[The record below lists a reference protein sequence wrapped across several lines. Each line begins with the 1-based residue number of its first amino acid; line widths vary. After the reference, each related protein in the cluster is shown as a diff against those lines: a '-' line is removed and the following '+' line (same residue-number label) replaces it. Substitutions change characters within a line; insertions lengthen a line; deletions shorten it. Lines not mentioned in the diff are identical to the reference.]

1 MVIISKMK
9 GLETMGSAAFY
20 ALQMRMLMGVRELD
34 DKLGEDVAL

>member
-20 ALQMRMLMGVRELD
+20 GLQMRMLMGVRELD